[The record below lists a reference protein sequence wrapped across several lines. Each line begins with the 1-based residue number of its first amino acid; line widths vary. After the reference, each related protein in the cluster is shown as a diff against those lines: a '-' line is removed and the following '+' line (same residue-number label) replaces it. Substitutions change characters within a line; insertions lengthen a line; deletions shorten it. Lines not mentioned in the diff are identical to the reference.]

1 MLLLLR
7 HPERSRPNGG
17 AVEEPFSLMPQQ
29 EAALHYASLGSASV
43 GMTMWG
49 RSAKSALLSLAALAA
64 AIATPAAA
72 QDVRLPVLVPLTGF
86 VALEGTSQRNGA
98 VLAASQTSEVVL
110 KPDVLDTQSTPEAA
124 VTAWERALGGS
135 PVPAVVGPIL
145 GTQMLALL
153 PLAQERSVPVLTISG
168 TARLGELG
176 NPWFFR
182 FFPSDATVKVAHARY
197 VVEKLGAKRP
207 AIIYQSTA
215 YGQSGREQLARTFG
229 ELKAPPVLEESIAPT
244 VNDLAPALLRAKN
257 ANADVIVLHLHAAST
272 VLAVRQARQLLPDL
286 PIVAGS
292 AMHQPATAALLEP
305 AELKGVCAETAASP
319 ISATTGPMR
328 AFLDSY
334 RAAYKSEP
342 DAFAAAQFDAVGM
355 LGKIVGDLRKAG
367 QPVTAAAVR
376 DHLAR
381 DTYQGIVTTYR
392 SDGKGNMAHEA
403 EIVCFDGSD
412 RIPKPTAR
420 YAIPPRS

>member
-1 MLLLLR
+1 MGR
-7 HPERSRPNGG
+7 R
-17 AVEEPFSLMPQQ
+17 
-29 EAALHYASLGSASV
+29 
-43 GMTMWG
+43 
-49 RSAKSALLSLAALAA
+49 RSAVAFAAALAA
-64 AIATPAAA
+64 SVAAGAEA

-98 VLAASQTSEVVL
+98 LLAASQMRDVAF

-124 VTAWERALGGS
+124 VTAWERVMGGS
-135 PVPAVVGPIL
+135 PSPAVVGPIL

-153 PLAQERSVPVLTISG
+153 PLAQERGVPLLTISG

-197 VVEKLGAKRP
+197 IVEKLGAKRP
-207 AIIYQSTA
+207 AVIYQSTA
-215 YGQSGREQLARTFG
+215 YGQSGREQLAKTFA
-229 ELKAPPVLEESIAPT
+229 ELKAPAVLEESVAPT
-244 VNDLAPALLRAKN
+244 VNDLSPALLRAKN

-328 AFLDSY
+328 AFLDAY
-334 RAAYKSEP
+334 RAAYRGDP

-355 LGKIVGDLRKAG
+355 LGQAIVELRKSG
-367 QPVTAAAVR
+367 RPVTSMAVR
-376 DHLAR
+376 GRLES
-381 DTYQGIVTTYR
+381 DTYHGIVTTYR

-403 EIVCFDGSD
+403 EIVCFDGTD
-412 RIPKPTAR
+412 RVPKPAVR

>member
-1 MLLLLR
+1 LKARPLLR
-7 HPERSRPNGG
+7 TRFLS
-17 AVEEPFSLMPQQ
+17 
-29 EAALHYASLGSASV
+29 AAL
-43 GMTMWG
+43 
-49 RSAKSALLSLAALAA
+49 LAA
-64 AIATPAAA
+64 AIALPAAA
-72 QDVRLPVLVPLTGF
+72 QDLRLPVLVPLTGF

-98 VLAASQTSEVVL
+98 LLAASQMRDVTL

-124 VTAWERALGGS
+124 VTAWERVMGGGAA
-135 PVPAVVGPIL
+135 PAVVGPIL

-153 PLAQERSVPVLTISG
+153 PLAQERAVPVITISG

-207 AIIYQSTA
+207 AVIYQSTA
-215 YGQSGREQLARTFG
+215 YGQSGREQLARTLG

-319 ISATTGPMR
+319 VSATAGPMR

-342 DAFAAAQFDAVGM
+342 DAFAAAQFDGVGM
-355 LGKIVGDLRKAG
+355 LGKIAAELRKSG
-367 QPVTAAAVR
+367 QPVTPAAMR
-376 DHLAR
+376 DRLAR
-381 DTYQGIVTTYR
+381 DTYQGIATTYR

-403 EIVCFDGSD
+403 EIVCYDGSD
-412 RIPKPTAR
+412 RIPRPAVR